1 MQANKTNLY
10 DLDHESLISF
20 LAQKDIKKFHA
31 NQIIKWLHRHF
42 VKDFDQMTDL
52 SKSLRNY
59 LKENTHEPVNNTYNK
74 DLIEPKSQLE
84 FSLCNEGS
92 AIFY

>member
-1 MQANKTNLY
+1 MSDKKINLY
-10 DLDHESLISF
+10 DFDHASLVSF

-42 VKDFDQMTDL
+42 VKDFDDMTDL

-59 LKENTHEPVNNTYNK
+59 PGEVKTNV
-74 DLIEPKSQLE
+74 SQCE
-84 FSLCNEGS
+84 
-92 AIFY
+92 